1 MTGKQIWKTE
11 GKGSITLADGL
22 LYLLD
27 ERGTM
32 KLVKATPDKYELT
45 GEFKVPEGG
54 KGRYWAHPVVCDK
67 RLYVRHADN
76 LYVYDIKGEDSGE

>member
-1 MTGKQIWKTE
+1 M
-11 GKGSITLADGL
+11 

-32 KLVKATPDKYELT
+32 KLVRTTPDKYELS

-54 KGRYWAHPVVCDK
+54 KGMYWAHPVVYGGI
-67 RLYVRHADN
+67 LLIRHADK
-76 LYVYDIKGEDSGE
+76 LFAYDISGK